1 MVTSRSTRGG
11 VVIDPDPLI
20 QSELLSYQGQLPTDE
35 QARVVDFARMLAELP
50 KRTKVGTPG
59 KDLLRFAGT
68 ISHED
73 AQQMMK
79 AIEEGCEQIDANEW

>member
-1 MVTSRSTRGG
+1 MN
-11 VVIDPDPLI
+11 PDPLI
-20 QSELLSYQGQLPTDE
+20 QSELLSYLGQLPADE
-35 QARVVDFARMLAELP
+35 QARVVDFARALAKSP
-50 KRTKVGTPG
+50 MPTTVGTPG

-79 AIEEGCEQIDANEW
+79 AIEEGCKQIDANEW